1 MHLPLN
7 TNPISQLLNV
17 HLQNQRNL
25 QPKPWLILVADQ
37 GGRESSPP
45 VDTTITLSLTHQTMT
60 ARAQTDKPGKAHGS
74 SMFIAVSDVAKSKT
88 GLSEPPE
95 THTDLI
101 NRLKTH
107 SVWLWVWF
115 GNHCTC
121 HQQVE
126 QLCRMLAHQNEQL
139 RTTTANMVIATFLAP
154 AKMQGNT
161 LEKHVS
167 QKKRTCVSS

>member
-1 MHLPLN
+1 MECHSIHPNNEPVNDVCKLN
-7 TNPISQLLNV
+7 
-17 HLQNQRNL
+17 
-25 QPKPWLILVADQ
+25 LV
-37 GGRESSPP
+37 
-45 VDTTITLSLTHQTMT
+45 VDDCFNKSLAHCGCNTLSLTHQTMT

-139 RTTTANMVIATFLAP
+139 RTNTANMVIATFLAP